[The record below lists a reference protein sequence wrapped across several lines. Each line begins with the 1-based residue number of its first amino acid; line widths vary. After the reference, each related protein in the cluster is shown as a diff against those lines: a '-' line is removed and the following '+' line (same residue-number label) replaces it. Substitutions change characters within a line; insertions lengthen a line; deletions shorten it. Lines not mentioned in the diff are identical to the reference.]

1 MNHSPSHEDVDL
13 VRAAR
18 KDAEAF
24 AFIIDRY
31 WERLAAYVRR
41 VFYFTPE
48 DVEDIMQETFIK
60 IYTYLNDYDERMT
73 FSTWAYRIAR
83 NTAIDEVRRR
93 SARVA
98 TTPMTPTDL
107 AKLAHSSVALDEA
120 YMTQETLDRIAA
132 LIETLPEKYR
142 DVLVLRFVE
151 EKNYEEMMDIMQLP
165 KGTVASLVHR
175 GRSQLLQALRE
186 THADNLHDV

>member
-1 MNHSPSHEDVDL
+1 
-13 VRAAR
+13 
-18 KDAEAF
+18 
-24 AFIIDRY
+24 
-31 WERLAAYVRR
+31 
-41 VFYFTPE
+41 
-48 DVEDIMQETFIK
+48 
-60 IYTYLNDYDERMT
+60 
-73 FSTWAYRIAR
+73 
-83 NTAIDEVRRR
+83 
-93 SARVA
+93 
-98 TTPMTPTDL
+98 
-107 AKLAHSSVALDEA
+107 
-120 YMTQETLDRIAA
+120 MTQETLDRIAA